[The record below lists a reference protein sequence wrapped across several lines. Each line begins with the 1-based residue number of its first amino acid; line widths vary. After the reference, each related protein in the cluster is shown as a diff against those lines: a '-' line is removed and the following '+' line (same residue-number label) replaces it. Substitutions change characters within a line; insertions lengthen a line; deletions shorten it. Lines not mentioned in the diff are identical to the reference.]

1 MKKIIQFNK
10 AFAPLLTISIL
21 LILSGIYAIATKG
34 LNLGLDFKA
43 GLVQDVRFASPAM
56 SISYFGPATISVQ
69 INDQSLVFVVSG
81 VGAENTTHVYDFT
94 SYPTVKDL
102 LAAINSI
109 DGVLAT
115 AIADDSTESNG
126 FFSNSESSSLLSS
139 ELFYLYYLSPQGK
152 EISVDIVRL
161 ALTQDLPSA
170 SVKQVG
176 DESLR
181 TFQIRV
187 ADDGTDEAASEH
199 IKKNIASALT
209 SQFGENNFAVLK
221 TDFIAMDFSKTL
233 VIQVILLLS
242 ATLALIWLYATVRFK
257 WDFALG
263 AVLAIMHDAFIMLTF
278 MAWMQME
285 VTTITVAA
293 ILLIIGY
300 SINDTIVVL
309 DRVREKMR
317 EPNLKVTSFVQILN
331 SAQTEILA
339 RTIITTVTTMFTAF
353 SLYIFTSGSM
363 KDFALALIV
372 GMCSGVYST
381 IFIASSFIA
390 LVRKNWKP
398 SDENKHASG
407 TLSKGI
413 IV

>member
-1 MKKIIQFNK
+1 MKKIIQFSK
-10 AFAPLLTISIL
+10 GFVPLVTMSVV
-21 LILSGIYAIATKG
+21 LILSGVYIIATKG

-43 GLVQDVRFASPAM
+43 GLIQDVRLASPAM
-56 SISYFGPATISVQ
+56 SVSYVGPATISVQ
-69 INDQSLVFVVSG
+69 ISDTGLVFVVSG
-81 VGAENTTHVYDFT
+81 VGAENATHVYDFAT
-94 SYPTVKDL
+94 YPTVADL
-102 LAAINSI
+102 LGAINSI
-109 DGVLAT
+109 DGVSASGLADGAT
-115 AIADDSTESNG
+115 QAKN
-126 FFSNSESSSLLSS
+126 FFANSESSSVLSS
-139 ELFYLYYLSPQGK
+139 DTFYVYYLPSSAQPVS
-152 EISVDIVRL
+152 IDDVRAAL
-161 ALTQDLPSA
+161 APSLPSV

-176 DESLR
+176 TDAER

-187 ADDGTDEAASEH
+187 ADDGTDDAASDH
-199 IKKNIASALT
+199 IKKSIASSLT
-209 SQFGENNFAVLK
+209 VKFGNNNFAVLK
-221 TDFIAMDFSKTL
+221 TDFIAMQFSKTL
-233 VIQVILLLS
+233 LIQVILLLV
-242 ATLALIWLYATVRFK
+242 ATLTLIWVYATIRFK

-263 AVLAIMHDAFIMLTF
+263 AVLAIIHDAMIMLTF
-278 MAWMQME
+278 IAWTQME
-285 VTTITVAA
+285 VSTIVVAA

-317 EPNLKVTSFVQILN
+317 EPNLKLTSFTQILN
-331 SAQTEILA
+331 TCQTEILA
-339 RTIITTVTTMFTAF
+339 RTVITTITTMFTAF

-413 IV
+413 SV